1 MVLINPVGTFRNGYD
16 PRRTGG
22 FKKGHPHYAGSGG
35 KAEGGRGLESY
46 KPEEHQ
52 AVLEKYPMVHGL
64 AHKHKNFVRAIVAGE
79 AIKDAADA
87 VGWGTHHAQIM
98 ARHPKIVAYRQELE
112 KKIENEFIKKQSDV
126 EVARALLRE
135 ASPEAA
141 KLLVQLMKKTQDEDM
156 QRKCSVDILKG
167 TKALDAEVNETSVK
181 PSIVIAGAML
191 SSIEKMVEMGVLAK
205 GVVEKPAIDVAPL
218 DVTPPDT
225 ANEETPLVTP
235 TTKPFPSKTEAAFGS
250 A

>member
-1 MVLINPVGTFRNGYD
+1 MALIKPIGAFRNGYD

-22 FKKGHPHYAGSGG
+22 FKKGHPCYTPKESFKGS
-35 KAEGGRGLESY
+35 EMHSLDHY

-52 AVLEKYPMVHGL
+52 KTLEKYPLKDGL
-64 AHKHKNFVRAIVAGE
+64 AHKHKNFVRALVAGE
-79 AIKDAADA
+79 SCKDAGDA

-135 ASPEAA
+135 ASPKAA
-141 KLLVQLMKKTQDEDM
+141 ELLVQLMKQTQDEDM

-167 TKALDAEVNETSVK
+167 TKALDAEISEVSTK
-181 PSIVIAGAML
+181 PAIVIAGAML
-191 SSIEKMVEMGVLAK
+191 SSIEKMVEMGILSK
-205 GVVEKPAIDVAPL
+205 GAVEQEKPAIDV
-218 DVTPPDT
+218 
-225 ANEETPLVTP
+225 TP
-235 TTKPFPSKTEAAFGS
+235 TEVEPPQAVPSTSVTIAFPRDVKAAFGD